1 MLRIKNIVPALLLV
15 CATPAMAQQKK
26 GVVDQLSGSG
36 YGLAGCGLGSILF
49 GPKPGIVQ
57 VPAATTN
64 GIYSN
69 QTFGISSGT
78 SNCDIPKMG
87 QSAAV
92 YLESNKEV
100 VMKDASR
107 GQGETLANL
116 ALIYNC
122 RNTELFSQK
131 VQSNYKMIFSSNDSY
146 EQSRQ
151 MLNTIKSD
159 SELSQSCKI

>member
-1 MLRIKNIVPALLLV
+1 MSRFKSVVPALLLV
-15 CATPAMAQQKK
+15 CALPVMAQQKK
-26 GVVDQLSGSG
+26 AVVDQFSGAG

-49 GPKPGIVQ
+49 GPKPGMVQ
-57 VPAATTN
+57 VPSATTN
-64 GIYSN
+64 GTYGN

-78 SNCDIPKMG
+78 SNCDIPRMG
-87 QSAAV
+87 QTAAV

-107 GQGETLANL
+107 GEGETLANL
-116 ALIYNC
+116 ALLYNC
-122 RNTELFSQK
+122 KDTALFSQK
-131 VQSNYKMIFSSNDSY
+131 VQSNYRTIFGTTDSY

-159 SELSQSCKI
+159 SELSQACKI